1 MKKIISIYNKIEEV
15 FLVATIV
22 VSVTL
27 LFINVIL
34 RYIFNTGI
42 YGADEIALICFIWMS
57 WLGISIGE
65 RQKEHIR
72 IDMLSQSLHGLPKKI
87 LDITAELITL
97 AILIFLVYYG
107 VKVVGVFVRKGT
119 VTAMYRIQKYW
130 IYLSVP
136 LGSLMMGLRI
146 VGHIVEIIRAKDYGV
161 KKEALDEAEEGE
173 KS

>member
-1 MKKIISIYNKIEEV
+1 MKKIIKVYNKIEEV
-15 FLVATIV
+15 FLVSSIV

-34 RYIFNTGI
+34 RYMFNTGI
-42 YGADEIALICFIWMS
+42 YGADEIALICFVWMS

-65 RQKEHIR
+65 REKEHIR

-87 LDITAELITL
+87 LDITAELVTL
-97 AILIFLVYYG
+97 AILVFLVYYG
-107 VKVVGVFVRKGT
+107 FKVVGVFVRKGT

-136 LGSLMMGLRI
+136 IGSLMMGLRI
-146 VGHIVEIIRAKDYGV
+146 IGHIVEIVRAKDYGA
-161 KKEALDEAEEGE
+161 KPKELEEE
-173 KS
+173 ERETL